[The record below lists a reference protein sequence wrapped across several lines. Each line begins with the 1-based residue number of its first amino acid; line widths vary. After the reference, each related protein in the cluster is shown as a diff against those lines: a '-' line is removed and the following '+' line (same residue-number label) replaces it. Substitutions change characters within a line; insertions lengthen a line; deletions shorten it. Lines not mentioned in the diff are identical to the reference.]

1 MEHRDKVNAIQFI
14 RPGAEF
20 VLRGDDLDWLDAN
33 QIEPT
38 NEEIKAGFIAH
49 QKAQITDAKAKDKA
63 RTALLERLGITAEEA
78 ALLLG

>member
-38 NEEIKAGFIAH
+38 NEEIKAGFIAY

>member
-1 MEHRDKVNAIQFI
+1 MNHKDKVNAIQFI

-20 VLRGDDLDWLDAN
+20 VLRGDDLNWLDAN

-38 NEEIKAGFIAH
+38 NDEIKAGFIAYE
-49 QKAQITDAKAKDKA
+49 KAQLADSKAKDKA